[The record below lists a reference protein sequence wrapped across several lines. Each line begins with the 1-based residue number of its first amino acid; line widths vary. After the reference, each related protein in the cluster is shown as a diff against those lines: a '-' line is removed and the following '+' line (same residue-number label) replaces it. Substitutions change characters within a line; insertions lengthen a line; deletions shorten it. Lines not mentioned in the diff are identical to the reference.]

1 MTITIL
7 AFGIAR
13 DIFRDRMISLDLNG
27 GETVADV
34 MKLLKNKYEGLDQL
48 KSVVLAVNEEY
59 VEDNYQIKSG
69 DELAI
74 IPPVSG
80 G

>member
-1 MTITIL
+1 MEVNIL

-13 DIFRDRMISLDLNG
+13 DIFSERKIVQQIAA
-27 GETVADV
+27 GETVAGV
-34 MKLLKNKYEGLDQL
+34 MEQL
-48 KSVVLAVNEEY
+48 KVNYPDLSKLKAVMLAVNEEY
-59 VEDNYQIKSG
+59 VDDNYQIKDG